1 MSVSL
6 EDWSSFVLSNAT
18 AHNNNETPPFV
29 PPIRNNNTDLYALD
43 TAISDEASF
52 AMFALYERHKDVP
65 MVQQLYKQLQSV
77 KRSSDAEKQG
87 YKNRMMVVLQGLEIQ
102 RLQKDLQEQTILA
115 RELGVFRGIV
125 EKITPLL
132 EENERLKQ
140 VCTDLV
146 RLAEEKDKQNSELIA
161 NRDRHFEEYEALKK
175 RSKIAVQEEVNAEH
189 AKAIACIKLF
199 LANKVTENDLVDCL
213 VVFLEK
219 TRLMNRLLL

>member
-6 EDWSSFVLSNAT
+6 EDWSSFVLSNA
-18 AHNNNETPPFV
+18 AARNDETPPFTA
-29 PPIRNNNTDLYALD
+29 PNRSNSDLYALD
-43 TAISDEASF
+43 TTISDEASF

-87 YKNRMMVVLQGLEIQ
+87 YKNRIMVVLQGLEIQ

-115 RELGVFRGIV
+115 REVGVFRGIV
-125 EKITPLL
+125 EKITPTL

-199 LANKVTENDLVDCL
+199 LAKQATENDLVDCL